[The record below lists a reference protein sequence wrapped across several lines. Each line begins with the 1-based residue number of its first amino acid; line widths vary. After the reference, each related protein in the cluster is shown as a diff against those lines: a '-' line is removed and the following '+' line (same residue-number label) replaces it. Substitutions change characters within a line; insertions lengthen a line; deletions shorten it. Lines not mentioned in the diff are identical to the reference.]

1 MRTSTLP
8 GESGCDYTLW
18 LFHFSVDSQKVL
30 STHHLFSDRQPVAC
44 WKLHIFVCVNKSLS
58 VMVCSYRRL
67 FCFCTIE
74 MRVRKGSTCLSVTQ
88 NGLSL
93 CGWSRLI
100 WLSLSDGWL
109 AATSWTSMSCSSH
122 ILHALLPDRRRSLEY
137 ELRLRSHDRE
147 LVPKVNS
154 LTESNF
160 LIRQL
165 YRNCY

>member
-1 MRTSTLP
+1 MSLAATTLFGFFTSQLTAKN
-8 GESGCDYTLW
+8 
-18 LFHFSVDSQKVL
+18 FSAHITYYLTQ
-30 STHHLFSDRQPVAC
+30 TDRQPVAC
-44 WKLHIFVCVNKSLS
+44 WKLHIFVCVNKSSS
-58 VMVCSYRRL
+58 VMVCSYRHL

-100 WLSLSDGWL
+100 WLSLSDGGL

-122 ILHALLPDRRRSLEY
+122 ILQSARSAPWPATQFGI
-137 ELRLRSHDRE
+137 RTWPRSHDWE
-147 LVPKVNS
+147 LVPKVKS

-165 YRNCY
+165 YKNCY